1 MKFLRFFTSVPWA
14 IHPSTNIVDHVDNSY
29 VLLSFS
35 FLPFFYFSSFWNLEI
50 FFICSFRSFLCS
62 FLLSIL
68 FILLFFSTLLSVPC
82 FVLSLSVYSLYLLI
96 PLIAFFS
103 NLLFLFSFPMTLFCV
118 FLLYVLLLFNLSTF
132 CHLIFLEPS
141 V

>member
-1 MKFLRFFTSVPWA
+1 M
-14 IHPSTNIVDHVDNSY
+14 
-29 VLLSFS
+29 LLSFS

-50 FFICSFRSFLCS
+50 FFICSFRSFLCSFLCS